1 MTDTTSAPSTSAPS
15 TSAPSTSA
23 PSTSAPSTG
32 SDLEP
37 MFTTGSQAALTP
49 NNTEPH
55 PAPIFDTGPHP
66 NPLRAFEAEPVV
78 TESVVEPVVYE
89 SVVYEPA
96 VAEPVVYESVA
107 EPVVYESVAESVVYE
122 PVVYEPVVAEPVV
135 AEPVVAEP
143 VVYGPVVY
151 GPVVA
156 EPVVAEPVVAEPA
169 VCESDHADENAVE
182 DAPEPSVPQAFSEM
196 EREDTDAFLRSV
208 NPDPVPV
215 LADWPSAHPV
225 PVLAQRPSAQT
236 ASVPAQPVVVPGTFE
251 FVKRWRFALILVGVW
266 AVSAV
271 AGLGFY
277 YWWYSALEKTVPVL
291 GILGYLVICMVA
303 SLLVSLVPHRPQVTA
318 LAIALMAAPLAS
330 TAAAAVLHGAYYF
343 EWIARPVIGPVIG

>member
-89 SVVYEPA
+89 SVAEPV
-96 VAEPVVYESVA
+96 VAESVVYESVA
-107 EPVVYESVAESVVYE
+107 E

-135 AEPVVAEP
+135 C
-143 VVYGPVVY
+143 
-151 GPVVA
+151 
-156 EPVVAEPVVAEPA
+156 EPA

>member
-89 SVVYEPA
+89 SVAEPV
-96 VAEPVVYESVA
+96 VAESVVYESVA
-107 EPVVYESVAESVVYE
+107 E

-135 AEPVVAEP
+135 SEP
-143 VVYGPVVY
+143 VVYE
-151 GPVVA
+151 PVVA

-266 AVSAV
+266 AVSAM

>member
-1 MTDTTSAPSTSAPS
+1 MTDT

-89 SVVYEPA
+89 SV
-96 VAEPVVYESVA
+96 AEPV
-107 EPVVYESVAESVVYE
+107 VAESVVYE
-122 PVVYEPVVAEPVV
+122 PVVY
-135 AEPVVAEP
+135 
-143 VVYGPVVY
+143 
-151 GPVVA
+151 

>member
-1 MTDTTSAPSTSAPS
+1 MTDT
-15 TSAPSTSA
+15 TSA

-89 SVVYEPA
+89 SVAEPV
-96 VAEPVVYESVA
+96 VAESVVYESVA
-107 EPVVYESVAESVVYE
+107 EPVVYEPVVAEPVVSE